1 MVYGQEKGGS
11 TRRLKERLFPWLVAF
26 LLGLAISVSDIH
38 FSHEPGGAVQEDE
51 RQDVNAVRERP
62 AVSIIDGEDRF
73 GREAPFLFAYE
84 PKAEPDLLPF
94 DRAVHEA
101 SGRYHVEVELIL
113 AIIMAESRFDPRAKS
128 KKGARGLMQLMPV
141 TASAYEVS
149 DAFDPAENIDAGTRY
164 LRDLLD
170 RFGGDLRLALA
181 AYNAGEQA
189 VIRHKG
195 VPPFPET
202 RAYIEKVLQYYRLI
216 KEDRLDFDFP
226 LTLSSAFSSS
236 AGFPVMVD

>member
-1 MVYGQEKGGS
+1 MVYGQQEGGS
-11 TRRLKERLFPWLVAF
+11 TRRLKEKFFPWLVAV

-38 FSHEPGGAVQEDE
+38 FPNERRGAEQGGGYPDSTAS
-51 RQDVNAVRERP
+51 RERP
-62 AVSIIDGEDRF
+62 GAGFLDREDPA
-73 GREAPFLFAYE
+73 GRDQPFLFAYE
-84 PKAEPDLLPF
+84 PKPEPDLLPF

-101 SGRYHVEVELIL
+101 AGRYHVEVELIL

-149 DAFDPAENIDAGTRY
+149 DAFDPTENIDAGTRY

-226 LTLSSAFSSS
+226 LTLSSAPSSP
-236 AGFPVMVD
+236 AGFPVIVD